1 MKHRT
6 NVFFD
11 MDGTVADL
19 YGRDGWLLELRSKVS
34 PFKEL
39 APLVDMEAL
48 DSYMKALK
56 PRNFHFSV
64 ITWTPMEAPYNFHK
78 QCEADK
84 REWVNEHMPSNVQFD
99 ALRYGVAKQ
108 DSRIVNKNEVN
119 ILIDDNPEVIE
130 AWEADGHRGI
140 LVTEDFTALDA
151 LEMLFIESTKDIN
164 LNFNF

>member
-56 PRNFHFSV
+56 PRNFHFEI
-64 ITWTPMEAPYNFHK
+64 ITWTPMEATHKFHTECANDKDLWATKYMNQIEDVTCLPYGT
-78 QCEADK
+78 
-84 REWVNEHMPSNVQFD
+84 P
-99 ALRYGVAKQ
+99 KQ
-108 DSRIVNKNEVN
+108 DAENVNQSEVN

-130 AWEADGHRGI
+130 SWEADGHRGI

-151 LEMLFIESTKDIN
+151 LEMLFIESNKDLN